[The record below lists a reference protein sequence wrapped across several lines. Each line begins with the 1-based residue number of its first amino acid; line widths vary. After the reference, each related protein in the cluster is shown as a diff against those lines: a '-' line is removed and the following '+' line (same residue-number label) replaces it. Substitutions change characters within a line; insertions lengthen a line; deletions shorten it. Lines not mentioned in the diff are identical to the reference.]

1 MTRPKQWQSLWRGK
15 TCLQLLRGVMVYVW
29 PLSIIG
35 GLFYR
40 LRWSKPSYQFINRQ
54 SRRVFDSIPQQLHPL
69 SVEAVRALRTHGIFR
84 SSVEALANDA
94 NLFHDLSRDAQ
105 MLLGGRRYNARSGSD
120 TIPTMPNG
128 MWCEPSAIVPSGRR
142 CPHLSSGFFFTRRYS
157 ASPVPISG
165 CRSGSTIPMSGIT
178 SPCTKGSRRS
188 PDLRGVLASR
198 S

>member
-1 MTRPKQWQSLWRGK
+1 M
-15 TCLQLLRGVMVYVW
+15 
-29 PLSIIG
+29 
-35 GLFYR
+35 
-40 LRWSKPSYQFINRQ
+40 
-54 SRRVFDSIPQQLHPL
+54 FDSIPQQLHPL

-142 CPHLSSGFFFTRRYS
+142 CPHLSSGFFFTRRHS
-157 ASPVPISG
+157 ASPVPNLGLQVRLNHTDVWHNIPVHEGEPPIS
-165 CRSGSTIPMSGIT
+165 
-178 SPCTKGSRRS
+178 RS
-188 PDLRGVLASR
+188 PR
-198 S
+198 SFGIAIMRINGSSNCLCF